1 MLGLFLGREWKGDVL
16 VVQLHLFVAVWKTTE
31 NLSRSE
37 NYFHSLSSQTT
48 MQMTEKIAHRE
59 NF

>member
-1 MLGLFLGREWKGDVL
+1 MFSLVLGREWKEGVL

-31 NLSRSE
+31 NLSRPE

>member
-1 MLGLFLGREWKGDVL
+1 MFRVFSGREWKGVVL

-31 NLSRSE
+31 DLSQPE

-48 MQMTEKIAHRE
+48 MQMTEKIALRE